1 MAGTDGKARLRRARI
16 RRIILDRL
24 DEATAAGLSLDG
36 QGAMLRLAA
45 NPLSE
50 VDAIVAINAY
60 LDGGLPL
67 PPIFYPWLRKAMSA
81 AASQPGNK
89 QRLRAKATE
98 EKKRKA
104 VWMVVGEWSFG
115 GTKDDAIEWVASM
128 TGYSADTLKQYC
140 KDNREWVDE
149 AWRLAA
155 AHPVVTFT
163 VPDGVLGAG
172 VTFTRRCVR
181 TRHDE

>member
-1 MAGTDGKARLRRARI
+1 
-16 RRIILDRL
+16 
-24 DEATAAGLSLDG
+24 
-36 QGAMLRLAA
+36 
-45 NPLSE
+45 
-50 VDAIVAINAY
+50 
-60 LDGGLPL
+60 
-67 PPIFYPWLRKAMSA
+67 
-81 AASQPGNK
+81 
-89 QRLRAKATE
+89 
-98 EKKRKA
+98 
-104 VWMVVGEWSFG
+104 MVVGEWSFG